1 MSATL
6 CENDVKVLKSIN
18 FTEINILGMNAD
30 LIFKYFPE
38 LTDSQRVNFKK
49 LETLYQDWNQKI
61 NVVSRKDI
69 DELYLRHVLHSLG
82 IAKIQRFNEG
92 AQVLDVGTGGGF
104 PGVPLAILFPEVK
117 FTLVDAIGKKI
128 KVVQEVVE
136 GLQLDNVIAVHS
148 RIEDLGGQYDFIVSR
163 AVAAMP
169 TFVHWV
175 KGKIKKD
182 SAHER
187 KNGIL
192 YLKGG
197 DLAEELK
204 EYKTVQIFD
213 LKEHFQEEFFET
225 KKVVYLPQKYQ
236 NPS

>member
-1 MSATL
+1 MDAGIIT
-6 CENDVKVLKSIN
+6 
-18 FTEINILGMNAD
+18 
-30 LIFKYFPE
+30 KYFDE
-38 LTDSQRVNFKK
+38 LSELQKERFTQ
-49 LETLYQDWNQKI
+49 LGELYQDWNKKI

-92 AQVLDVGTGGGF
+92 ASVLDVGTGGGF
-104 PGVPLAILFPEVK
+104 PGIPLAILFPEVN

-136 GLQLDNVIAVHS
+136 GLQLDNVTAIHS
-148 RIEDLGGQYDFIVSR
+148 RVEDIDGQFDFIISR

-169 TFVHWV
+169 TFVHWT

-197 DLAEELK
+197 DLTEELK
-204 EYKTVQIFD
+204 DYKTVQVFD
-213 LKEHFQEEFFET
+213 LSEYFEEEFFET
-225 KKVVYLPQKYQ
+225 KKVVYLPRKYQ